1 MKGKLIPF
9 RRVEGA
15 VEELSDEA
23 LLSATGQ
30 GEQAALGALFD
41 RFQADVYR
49 FVARVAV
56 ATPNDVDDLVQQTFL
71 EISRAASRFN
81 GRSTVKT
88 WIFGV
93 AVNIARTHARSER
106 RRQAAVGRFADVPIT
121 DAESLDAVADRAKAL
136 ERVACAVDELP
147 YDLRVAYV
155 LCVVEELTAK
165 EAATALDTREGTVW
179 RRVHEARAMIKD
191 ALTGGRHE
199 S

>member
-1 MKGKLIPF
+1 MGKLIPF

-41 RFQADVYR
+41 RFHADVYR
-49 FVARVAV
+49 FVARVASS
-56 ATPNDVDDLVQQTFL
+56 TPNDVDDLVQQTFL
-71 EISRAASRFN
+71 EVCRASARFN
-81 GRSTVKT
+81 GRSSVKT

-106 RRQAAVGRFADVPIT
+106 RRQAAVGRFGEVPM
-121 DAESLDAVADRAKAL
+121 AEREQLDAAADRAKAL
-136 ERVACAVDELP
+136 ERVARAVDALP

-155 LCVVEELTAK
+155 LCVFEELTAM
-165 EAATALDTREGTVW
+165 EAATALGTREGTVW
-179 RRVHEARAMIKD
+179 RRVHEARELIRAAI
-191 ALTGGRHE
+191 TGGSHAP
-199 S
+199 